1 VGGDLYFTF
10 LKSIKQGKVMDLG
23 AYRREYTKSGLR
35 RKDLSH
41 SPFEQFE
48 KWFIQADKAGI
59 QDASAM
65 SLATVSSQGK
75 PSLRTVLLKTF
86 DVNGFVFYTN
96 YSSQKSQ
103 DIEKNANV
111 ALLFPWTGLERQIEI
126 TGKAEK
132 ISPSESLRYF
142 LSRPKGSQ
150 LGAWAS
156 NQSAPITSRAL
167 LKLQLSK
174 IKQKFKTGNI
184 PLPDFWGGYRVIP
197 ETIEFWQGGAGRIH
211 DRFEYRRRDNGWE
224 IVRLQP

>member
-1 VGGDLYFTF
+1 
-10 LKSIKQGKVMDLG
+10 MDLG
-23 AYRREYTKSGLR
+23 EYRREYTKGGLR
-35 RKDLSH
+35 RKDLSD

-48 KWFIQADKAGI
+48 KWFTQADKAGVK
-59 QDASAM
+59 DASAM
-65 SLATVSSQGK
+65 SLATVSTQGK

-86 DVNGFVFYTN
+86 DSNGFVFFTN

-103 DIEKNANV
+103 QIQKNANV

-132 ISPSESLRYF
+132 ISPAESLRYF

-156 NQSAPITSRAL
+156 NQSAPISSRNAL
-167 LKLQLSK
+167 EIQLSK
-174 IKQKFKTGNI
+174 MKQKFKAGDI

-197 ETIEFWQGGAGRIH
+197 DTIEFWQGGAVRIH
-211 DRFEYRRRDNGWE
+211 DRFEYRRVDNGWE
-224 IVRLQP
+224 IFRLQP